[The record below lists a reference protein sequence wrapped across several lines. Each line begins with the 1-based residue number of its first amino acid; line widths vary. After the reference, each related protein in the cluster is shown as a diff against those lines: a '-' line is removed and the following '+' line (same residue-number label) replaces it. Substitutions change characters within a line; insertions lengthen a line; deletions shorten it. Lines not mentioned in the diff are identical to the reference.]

1 MNDMIPG
8 LPALGALLAFLIF
21 VAGLRMVRSDV
32 VDGLDAGDLR
42 LLQEER
48 QREARGQLSLLERL
62 GGRLVPV
69 LRRLLDGPALRW
81 LSRLIH
87 YAGRPRGITVDSVL
101 RRVGG
106 WLVLM
111 IPLSVLLVVNGL
123 WFLAPLVLVLAFVM
137 PVSGLAGTAN
147 RRREEIDADLPDFLD
162 ILAVTVTAG
171 IAFRPALRRV
181 ASRFGGALAEDVNL
195 ALDQL
200 LHGASVRDAFEQMR
214 DRSTSVMM
222 DRFVRAF
229 LQAEELGAPLAETL
243 NQIALDMRRDNAQR
257 LRQKAGQA
265 APRVTLVGS
274 TVLVPAALILILVG
288 AFFGMDFD
296 IDLGAILG
304 GF

>member
-1 MNDMIPG
+1 MIPG

>member
-1 MNDMIPG
+1 MTDMLPG
-8 LPALGALLAFLIF
+8 LPALGALLAVVIF

-48 QREARGQLSLLERL
+48 RREARGQLSLLERL
-62 GGRLVPV
+62 GSRLVPL
-69 LRRLLDGPALRW
+69 LRRLLAGTALVW
-81 LSRLIH
+81 LGRLIH

-111 IPLSVLLVVNGL
+111 VPLSVLLVLNGL
-123 WFLAPLVLVLAFVM
+123 WYLAPLVLALAFVM
-137 PVSGLAGTAN
+137 PVSGLAARSN

-200 LHGASVRDAFEQMR
+200 LHGASVRDAFQLMR

-274 TVLVPAALILILVG
+274 TILVPAALILILVG
-288 AFFGMDFD
+288 TFFGMDFD
-296 IDLGAILG
+296 IDLGAITG